1 VIDALK
7 PISIEPIP
15 CKICSDTAPLYG
27 VVDFNRNCEI
37 PNGVRLPL
45 SGTPV
50 YYRRCDRCGFLFTD
64 AFDHWSDEQFKEHIY
79 NDSYCVVDPEYAA
92 RRPNSNAEAVVRLWG
107 QHKAETRVLDF
118 GGGNDV
124 FCDALRANGFP
135 MAITYDPM
143 VPNFNRRP
151 NDKFEL
157 VTCFETIEHLPDPL
171 SGVAQM
177 IGCVAD
183 PGVIL
188 FTTLV
193 QPPDFNTQR
202 LNWWYVGPRNGHISI
217 FSREV
222 LVAAWNRH
230 DCRVVSFN
238 DNVHLAF
245 RTLPAFLANLQK

>member
-1 VIDALK
+1 MIDALK
-7 PISIEPIP
+7 PISLDPVP

-79 NDSYCVVDPEYAA
+79 NDSYCIVDPEYAA

-107 QHKAETRVLDF
+107 QHKAETRVLDY

-124 FCDALRANGFP
+124 FCEALRANGFP
-135 MAITYDPM
+135 VAITYDPM

-151 NDKFEL
+151 NVSPSYKNSNF
-157 VTCFETIEHLPDPL
+157 
-171 SGVAQM
+171 
-177 IGCVAD
+177 CVW
-183 PGVIL
+183 
-188 FTTLV
+188 
-193 QPPDFNTQR
+193 R
-202 LNWWYVGPRNGHISI
+202 L
-217 FSREV
+217 
-222 LVAAWNRH
+222 L
-230 DCRVVSFN
+230 
-238 DNVHLAF
+238 
-245 RTLPAFLANLQK
+245 